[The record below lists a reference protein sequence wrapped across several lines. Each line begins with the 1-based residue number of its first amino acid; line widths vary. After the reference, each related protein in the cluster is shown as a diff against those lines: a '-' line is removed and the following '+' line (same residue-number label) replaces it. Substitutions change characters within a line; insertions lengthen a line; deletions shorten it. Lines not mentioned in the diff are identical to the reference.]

1 MSNLVL
7 LAVVVLISIY
17 ITIRAFI
24 KFRWEYMGWNVFTIT
39 YFGGFIGWPLITLY
53 YAFYSIYPMNTDNF
67 LFPSKIRQKNTRG
80 ENSSCL
86 LLAKQS
92 LNILSCLFSHVIGIG
107 NVGINDG
114 CHGVA

>member
-1 MSNLVL
+1 MRYRLVKNKREL
-7 LAVVVLISIY
+7 Y
-17 ITIRAFI
+17 
-24 KFRWEYMGWNVFTIT
+24 
-39 YFGGFIGWPLITLY
+39 TLY

-107 NVGINDG
+107 NVGIDNC